1 MKIRTLTILQFLF
14 ALASVTYLLVNAW
27 RVHLEIEPL
36 SPAPIALSLILFGL
50 YTMSIFLVRL
60 KSKIWY
66 RIAMGCAILFF
77 GGGGV
82 IGNIMRYMDSGLEQ
96 YASFSALALAVSINA
111 FGTFWNV
118 FAVLGLYRK
127 N

>member
-1 MKIRTLTILQFLF
+1 MKIRTLIILQLLF
-14 ALASVTYLLVNAW
+14 VVASVSYLLANTW
-27 RVHLEIEPL
+27 RVHFEIEPL

-82 IGNIMRYMDSGLEQ
+82 VGNIMRYMDSGLEQ